1 MIEALRIA
9 GDAPSPPPESSRGN
23 VDDPEKAAETPGLIE
38 LLQVS
43 FTKAYAAHFT
53 IFGGHYVSIHI
64 KRLFRRPVNYWIDL
78 RYVESMPMRIFS
90 LDRPALWVAVGLG
103 VVSMIFFLVAW
114 LSNQPL
120 FWLSVAVPLVCG
132 ALLAALVLA
141 QRSKNR
147 IVFCSRYARLPWFE
161 LMVTKPKRRAVDEF
175 IKALTGVIHGMGNR
189 RGDSQQERLGAELR
203 EHRRLREDGIL
214 SEAVY
219 NSAKARLLGQHT
231 EAEGPGRLQ
240 SVGKPDA
247 A

>member
-1 MIEALRIA
+1 MIEALRITA
-9 GDAPSPPPESSRGN
+9 DIPPPSPESKRGK
-23 VDDPEKAAETPGLIE
+23 VDDPEKAAEAPGLIE

-43 FTKAYAAHFT
+43 FTKAYAAHFA
-53 IFGGHYVSIHI
+53 IFGGHYVSVHI

-78 RYVESMPMRIFS
+78 RYVESMPMRIFT
-90 LDRPALWVAVGLG
+90 LDRPPLWVTTGLG
-103 VVSMIFFLVAW
+103 VLSIIFFLGAW
-114 LSNQPL
+114 LSHQSL
-120 FWLSVAVPLVCG
+120 FWLSIAVPLMCG

-141 QRSKNR
+141 QRSKDR

-161 LMVTKPKRRAVDEF
+161 LLVTKPKRRAVDEY
-175 IKALTGVIHGMGNR
+175 IKALTGAIHGVSNR

-214 SEAVY
+214 SEAAY

-231 EAEGPGRLQ
+231 EADGPGRLQ